1 MTSPRSSAGD
11 LIRLEASALLA
22 AADRLDEDV
31 FTSAVELLCACEG
44 KVVLTGA
51 GTSGYIARKLAA
63 TLTSTGTSAIFLHPA
78 DALHGAL
85 GIVSGDDVAVMI
97 TNSGETDELLVLLP
111 YLENRKVP
119 VVAIV
124 GNPGSTLAARA
135 TVVLDAR
142 VAREAC
148 PLNLAPT
155 ASTTVALAVGDALAL
170 GVMEAKGLTPEQ
182 FAFNHPSGRLG
193 RRLTLTVRDL
203 IAPGDT
209 HPRIAPGATWTDA
222 LAAVTQ
228 GSMGAVTVEEGGLL
242 VGIVT
247 DGDLRR
253 AVVGVGPEATA
264 SLPVSEFMTR
274 EPTTVLPTLLAYD
287 ALQQMESRPSQ
298 INVLPV
304 VDELGHCLGMVRLH
318 DIVRS
323 GV

>member
-11 LIRLEASALLA
+11 LIRLEASALVA
-22 AADRLDEDV
+22 AADRLDEGV
-31 FTSAVELLCACEG
+31 FTSAVELLCSCDG

-85 GIVSGDDVAVMI
+85 GIVASDDVAVMI

-124 GNPGSTLAARA
+124 GNPGSTLASRA
-135 TVVLDAR
+135 TVVLDAG

-203 IAPGDT
+203 MTPGDS
-209 HPRIAPGATWTDA
+209 HPRIAPAATWTDA
-222 LAAVTQ
+222 LAAVTH
-228 GSMGAVTVEEGGLL
+228 GSMGAVTVEEGGIL

-253 AVVGVGPEATA
+253 AVVGVGPEAAA

-274 EPTTVLPTLLAYD
+274 QPTTVLPTLLAYD

-298 INVLPV
+298 ISVLPV